1 MSAVAPA
8 TLKKTLLELGLVPEA
23 DFEAYAAE
31 AKALNEPI
39 EDFLVEKNVIT
50 DENLGALVADL
61 LGAPFV
67 RLNIQPIDDDVL
79 TIIPEPVA
87 RKQMAVAYA
96 RTADV
101 VRLAMQD
108 PANLEFVRAVEK
120 KTGLKASVAYATRRD
135 IETVFSRYR
144 KELKAAFGELIDKH
158 IQSAG
163 AAYKPEDLP
172 ITKIVD
178 TIMAYGYENRASDV
192 HIEPQEKQTVVRFRV
207 DGTLHDVV
215 AVPKRLHELIIARIK
230 ILSKLKTD
238 EHRAAQDGK
247 FQFRSEGERVDV
259 RVSIAPIIEGEKVV
273 MRLLAGKSRQ
283 YSLEEIGL
291 SQKDM
296 KKARKAMDRPFGM
309 IIVSGPSGSGKTT
322 TLYAMLKILNERE
335 VNIATIED
343 PVEYELS
350 GINQI
355 QVNAETN
362 LTFAE
367 GLKSIVRQDPDIIMV
382 GEIRDQETAS
392 IAANAALTGHLVL
405 STLHSN
411 DAPTCIPRLLEM
423 KVEPFLMASTISLIV
438 AQRLVRRVCPNCIQ
452 SYTVQEDQ
460 LPENLPKEVRKAL
473 LGGKR
478 TVQLYKGNGCAV
490 CNFRGT
496 LGRVG
501 IYETMEVDEAIRDLI
516 MARASADVIRR
527 EAVRKGMDTMFEDG
541 IAKVLAGVTT
551 IEEVLDEIAP

>member
-1 MSAVAPA
+1 MPAVAEA
-8 TLKKTLLELGLVPEA
+8 ALKKTLADLGLVPEA
-23 DFEAYAAE
+23 DFTALAAE
-31 AKALNEPI
+31 AKALG
-39 EDFLVEKNVIT
+39 EDIAEFLVDKNVIS
-50 DENLGALVADL
+50 DQNLGALVADL
-61 LGAPFV
+61 LGVPFV
-67 RLNIQPIDDDVL
+67 RLSTQPIDDATLAV
-79 TIIPEPVA
+79 IPEQVA
-87 RKQMAVAYA
+87 RRQMAVAYG
-96 RTADV
+96 RTDGT

-108 PANLEFVRAVEK
+108 PANLEFIRAIEK
-120 KTGLKASVAYATRRD
+120 KTGLRASVAYATRRD
-135 IETVFSRYR
+135 IESTFGRYR
-144 KELKAAFGELIDKH
+144 KELKVAFTELIDKQ

-163 AAYKPEDLP
+163 AAYQPEDLP

-178 TIMAYGYENRASDV
+178 TILAYGYENRASDV

-215 AVPKRLHELIIARIK
+215 AIPKRLHELIVARIK

-247 FQFRSEGERVDV
+247 FAFRSEGERVDV

-283 YSLEEIGL
+283 YSLEELGL
-291 SQKDM
+291 SPGDM
-296 KKARKAMDRPFGM
+296 KRVRKAMDRPFGM
-309 IIVSGPSGSGKTT
+309 IVVSGPSGSGKTT

-343 PVEYELS
+343 PVEYQLT

-355 QVNAETN
+355 QVNPETN

-382 GEIRDQETAS
+382 GEIRDQETAA

-411 DAPTCIPRLLEM
+411 DAPTCVPRLLEM
-423 KVEPFLMASTISLIV
+423 KVEPFLMASTLSMIM
-438 AQRLVRRVCPNCIQ
+438 AQRLVRRICPNCIE
-452 SYTVQEDQ
+452 SYTVHEED
-460 LPENLPKEVRKAL
+460 LPDTLPKEVRKILFSRKGTA
-473 LGGKR
+473 
-478 TVQLYKGNGCAV
+478 QLYKGHGCGV
-490 CNFRGT
+490 CGFRGT

-501 IYETMEVDEAIRDLI
+501 IYETIEVDEAIRDLI
-516 MARASADVIRR
+516 MQRASADVVRR
-527 EAVRKGMDTMFEDG
+527 EAIRRGMTTMFEDG
-541 IAKVLAGVTT
+541 VAKVLAGVTT
-551 IEEVLDEIAP
+551 IDEVLREIAP